1 MVRIFSFLFLFW
13 LLTGQASAQV
23 NLDSLCRRVLR
34 HLETK
39 GSGYQDLDLACRSI
53 GHRLTA
59 SENGRKAEDFLYRL
73 LKSKGIEDVR
83 FDSFPVNAW
92 QRESCMLE
100 VVPYKS
106 DNFLSFKAI
115 SLANVASADGSWL
128 MLDAGDGLESDLV
141 RLGTKI
147 KGRVL
152 LVNLGLSRQD
162 SGRRNLHRA
171 EKTSL
176 ALKYG
181 ASGIVFV
188 HPGPGDIRLTGTAS
202 LSGELVSI
210 PAVCI
215 SAPDGALVRDWMKS
229 ERLMAVI
236 KLKNVQKKGG
246 ARNVVVHFPARKPT
260 QETIVFTAHYDSW
273 DLATGSLDN
282 GIGSFTLTDLA
293 GALQQVSSSLD
304 RNVVLLWTMGEEQGL
319 LGSRHFVERLRQT
332 NALGSIRM
340 VVNLDMVGN
349 PVAVNDFDWPGIKK
363 QTENVTE
370 FIRRHVPS
378 VSGNAVHSAD
388 LHSDHQ
394 PFMLEGVPVMS
405 MVSQM
410 PDSLYRCYHADCDD
424 MRSVRKADLEAS
436 ARAHTVLALWLS
448 QTPRLKARPLAPR
461 KLSHWLQNHGLK
473 EKLQISNE
481 WHWE

>member
-1 MVRIFSFLFLFW
+1 MVRITRFLFLF
-13 LLTGQASAQV
+13 LLLPGTALPQAP
-23 NLDSLCRRVLR
+23 LDSLCRKVLR
-34 HLETK
+34 HLEAE
-39 GSGYQDLDLACRSI
+39 GSGFRDLETACQQI

-59 SENGRKAEDFLYRL
+59 SENGRKAEEYLVKL
-73 LKSKGIEDVR
+73 LKAKGLENVEMDP
-83 FDSFPVNAW
+83 FPVKAW
-92 QRESCMLE
+92 QRESCFLE

-106 DNFLSFKAI
+106 DNFLSFQSV

-128 MLDAGDGLESDLV
+128 ILDAGDGLDADL
-141 RLGTKI
+141 RKLGEKI

-152 LVNLGLSRQD
+152 MVNLGLSRKD

-181 ASGIVFV
+181 AAGVLFV
-188 HPGPGDIRLTGTAS
+188 HPGPGDVRLTGTAS
-202 LSGELVSI
+202 LNGEQVSI
-210 PAVCI
+210 PALCI
-215 SAPDGALVRDWMKS
+215 SQPDGNLIRDWMKS

-236 KLKNVQKKGG
+236 KLKNNVQEGS
-246 ARNVVVHFPARKPT
+246 ARNVVVRFPARRPT
-260 QETIVFTAHYDSW
+260 RETIVFTAHYDSW

-282 GIGSFTLTDLA
+282 GIGSFALADVA
-293 GALQQVSSSLD
+293 GALHQVRKDLD
-304 RNVVLLWTMGEEQGL
+304 RNVVLIWTMGEEQGL
-319 LGSRHFVERLRQT
+319 LGSRHFVEGLKTRGEL
-332 NALGSIRM
+332 ADVRM

-349 PVAVNDFDWPGIKK
+349 PVAINDFDWPGLEK
-363 QTENVTE
+363 QSQKLSA
-370 FIRRHVPS
+370 FLRRHVPS

-424 MRSVRKADLEAS
+424 MRSVRQPDLEAS
-436 ARAHTVLALWLS
+436 SRAHSVLALWLS
-448 QTPRLKARPLAPR
+448 QTR
-461 KLSHWLQNHGLK
+461 KLSARPIPRRKLPLWLENHSLK